1 VPVGTHFGSLRR
13 VTISPG
19 SPTAQFVQLDR
30 DGDVAIIRLDRPKV
44 NALSIEVLDELAVV
58 VGRLSDEPPG
68 AVVIWG
74 GERIFAAG
82 ADVSEFLDLERRDA
96 LIRAFTLAFD
106 RLVALPRATIAAIS
120 GYALGGGCE
129 LALACDFRFA
139 SATAKLG
146 QPEILLGLIPGA
158 GGTQRLAHLIGPA
171 RAKDLVFTGRH
182 VDAEEAFRL
191 GLVDRVVEPDDL
203 LSSAVGYGNELASGA
218 LLAQSLAKR
227 AVDAAAELPMSE
239 GLAFERELFAR
250 AVRSNDAENGIRA
263 FLEHGPG
270 HAKFTG
276 T

>member
-1 VPVGTHFGSLRR
+1 MTASQEASAASFVSLER
-13 VTISPG
+13 
-19 SPTAQFVQLDR
+19 AEA
-30 DGDVAIIRLDRPKV
+30 VAIIRLERPKV

-58 VGRLSDEPPG
+58 LGQLADEPPG
-68 AVVIWG
+68 AVVVWG

-82 ADVSEFLDLERRDA
+82 ADVSEFLDPESRDA
-96 LIRAFTLAFD
+96 LIRAFTRAFD

-158 GGTQRLAHLIGPA
+158 GGTQRLARLIGPA
-171 RAKDLVFTGRH
+171 RAKDLIFSGRH
-182 VDAEEAFRL
+182 VGADEAFRI
-191 GLVDRVVEPDDL
+191 GLVDRVVEADAL
-203 LSSAVGYGNELASGA
+203 LSSAIDYARELASGA

-227 AVDAAAELPMSE
+227 AIDAASEMTLAE
-239 GLAFERELFAR
+239 GLEFERELFAR
-250 AVRSNDAENGIRA
+250 AVRSDDAQHGIRS